1 MTRFTTSDLNH
12 PSMTDS
18 TYQFHVDTLINEL
31 EDHPH
36 QAEVLAL
43 MQEQMY
49 DDMNTHYLEE

>member
-1 MTRFTTSDLNH
+1 MTLFTMSDLNH
-12 PSMTDS
+12 PSMTES

-31 EDHPH
+31 EEHPH

>member
-1 MTRFTTSDLNH
+1 MTRFTTLDPNH
-12 PSMTDS
+12 PLMTDS

-31 EDHPH
+31 EEHPH

-49 DDMNTHYLEE
+49 DDMSTHYLEE